1 LKEALRNP
9 WLRLATVAAGVVLL
23 GWVLMRLLEI
33 LTPFVVA
40 FALAYFLNPAANA
53 LERLVERGL
62 LRLPWLSRR
71 IAPRMVAVGTL
82 VAVVLVVLAL
92 ALLIVVPAVYH
103 QTADAVARMPD
114 YARVLRARVEP
125 WLDRVQLRYP
135 EQAEMVRERLQQT
148 LQQNLPGIV
157 SPLTRVVQ
165 GAFSSALSFVLAL
178 LNLLVIPVFAA
189 YLVFDMN
196 RIRAGLKDLVPHR
209 LRPYV
214 YSRLSRVDRLLGAFV
229 RGQITVA
236 LLLGAFYAVAL
247 TACGVPLGLVV
258 GFAIGLLNL
267 VPFLSHVVGLPLA
280 LVLSWL
286 DDQSANRL
294 LVVAGVFAVGQF
306 VEGNFVTPRIVGS
319 SLGLHAVVIMLAVL
333 LGGTL
338 FGFTGMLV
346 AVPVTAA
353 LSVFFEDLKA
363 LYLRSDFYRR
373 GDPAAAGGLSSTLQ
387 HAKLVL
393 DSGATASVDSSHR
406 VQDDSD

>member
-1 LKEALRNP
+1 VRRALRSP
-9 WLRLATVAAGVVLL
+9 WLRLAALAAGLLLL
-23 GWVLMRLLEI
+23 GWVLLRLLEI

-40 FALAYFLNPAANA
+40 FALAYFLNPAVNA
-53 LERLVERGL
+53 LERLIERGL
-62 LRLPWLSRR
+62 ARLPWLARR
-71 IAPRMVAVGTL
+71 VAPRTVAVGAL
-82 VAVVLVVLAL
+82 VAVVVVALAL
-92 ALLIVVPAVYH
+92 ALLILVPAVYR
-103 QTADAVARMPD
+103 QTAEAVARLPD
-114 YARVLRARVEP
+114 YARVLRARAEP

-148 LQQNLPGIV
+148 LEQNLPGLL
-157 SPLTRVVQ
+157 SPLTRMAQ
-165 GAFSSALSFVLAL
+165 GAFSSALSFVLTL
-178 LNLLVIPVFAA
+178 LNLLVIPVFTA
-189 YLVFDMN
+189 YLLYDMN
-196 RIRAGLKDLVPHR
+196 RIRVGLKELVPHR
-209 LRPYV
+209 LRPYM
-214 YSRLSRVDRLLGAFV
+214 YSRLGRVDRLLGAFV
-229 RGQITVA
+229 RGQVTVA

-247 TACGVPLGLVV
+247 TACGVPLGLLV

-286 DDQSANRL
+286 DDQSTNRL
-294 LVVAGVFAVGQF
+294 LVVAAVFAVGQF

-346 AVPVTAA
+346 AVPMTAA
-353 LSVFFEDLKA
+353 LSVFFEDLRA

-373 GDPAAAGGLSSTLQ
+373 GDPDAAGGASSS
-387 HAKLVL
+387 ANLVL
-393 DSGATASVDSSHR
+393 DSRAGASVDSAHR